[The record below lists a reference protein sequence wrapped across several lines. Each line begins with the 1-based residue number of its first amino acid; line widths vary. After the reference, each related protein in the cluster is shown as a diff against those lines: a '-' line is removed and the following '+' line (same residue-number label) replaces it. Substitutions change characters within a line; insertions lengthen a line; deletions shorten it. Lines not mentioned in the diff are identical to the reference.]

1 MPGWDYSRNGY
12 YYITMVIKE
21 FDPILGHIE
30 NDEMIL
36 SDFGEIAFD
45 EWIKSFEIRD
55 ELLMDEFTFMP
66 DHMHAIIILKNTDG
80 NGNGIGNDGNR
91 IGNDGNRIGN
101 DGNGIGNDGNG
112 IGNDGNGI
120 GNDGNGIGNV
130 QTHGRASQTSPASDS
145 KSHLHRLP
153 KSISSFIAGYKSATT
168 TEIDNFIDLHNL
180 PIPKYNRNN
189 RLWHIN
195 YHDHII
201 RDDGEYKRIKQYII
215 DNPKNWKKN

>member
-12 YYITMVIKE
+12 YYITMVIKG
-21 FDPILGHIE
+21 FDPILGHIN

-36 SDFGEIAFD
+36 SDFGEIAFE

-66 DHMHAIIILKNTDG
+66 DHMHAIIILKNQ
-80 NGNGIGNDGNR
+80 
-91 IGNDGNRIGN
+91 
-101 DGNGIGNDGNG
+101 DGNGIGH
-112 IGNDGNGI
+112 

-130 QTHGRASQTSPASDS
+130 QTHGRASLTSPASNS

-168 TEIDNFIDLHNL
+168 TEIDNFIDLHHL

-215 DNPKNWKKN
+215 DNPKNWKKK